1 MAGRKSDF
9 TLTKLDDLFTT
20 QAQREEEKL
29 YKIRDIPLGLIDDFP
44 DHPFKVRDCSDV
56 TYTTMRLEDFFAD
69 IKEQAL
75 GLVEIY
81 HQKIDWK
88 AGQSDKKVTIAYDPM
103 FRAVMNMIQNAVE
116 HTKENGIIYIDAKEQ
131 DGRLTFI
138 VEDSGSGF
146 TKEALLHGTEQFFM
160 DDTSRN
166 GEAHYGM
173 GLFFAKTVAEKYGG
187 GIKLSNSEN
196 TGGERVEIFFLSS
209 QETS

>member
-1 MAGRKSDF
+1 MSQSK
-9 TLTKLDDLFTT
+9 KCI
-20 QAQREEEKL
+20 
-29 YKIRDIPLGLIDDFP
+29 YKQNYF
-44 DHPFKVRDCSDV
+44 S
-56 TYTTMRLEDFFAD
+56 
-69 IKEQAL
+69 
-75 GLVEIY
+75 
-81 HQKIDWK
+81 
-88 AGQSDKKVTIAYDPM
+88 TIAYDPM
-103 FRAVMNMIQNAVE
+103 FRAVMNVIQNAVE

-196 TGGERVEIFFLSS
+196 TGGARVELMMFTRKFLSR
-209 QETS
+209 QRTSRNMRIKN

>member
-1 MAGRKSDF
+1 M
-9 TLTKLDDLFTT
+9 LFRSGKVDY
-20 QAQREEEKL
+20 QALARMIDYVIEGGVD
-29 YKIRDIPLGLIDDFP
+29 YIVALG
-44 DHPFKVRDCSDV
+44 DV
-56 TYTTMRLEDFFAD
+56 IYTTVRLEDFLAD

-75 GLVEIY
+75 GLAEIY

-103 FRAVMNMIQNAVE
+103 FRAVMNVIQNAME
-116 HTKENGIIYIDAKEQ
+116 HTKENGIIYIGAKEH

-166 GEAHYGM
+166 GYRIGRQRGHHPQVVPVLLVRKIVGPALGFQQIGRAH
-173 GLFFAKTVAEKYGG
+173 V
-187 GIKLSNSEN
+187 
-196 TGGERVEIFFLSS
+196 
-209 QETS
+209 

>member
-1 MAGRKSDF
+1 
-9 TLTKLDDLFTT
+9 
-20 QAQREEEKL
+20 
-29 YKIRDIPLGLIDDFP
+29 
-44 DHPFKVRDCSDV
+44 
-56 TYTTMRLEDFFAD
+56 
-69 IKEQAL
+69 
-75 GLVEIY
+75 
-81 HQKIDWK
+81 
-88 AGQSDKKVTIAYDPM
+88 M

-173 GLFFAKTVAEKYGG
+173 GLFLQNMWLK
-187 GIKLSNSEN
+187 NM
-196 TGGERVEIFFLSS
+196 VEVLNFQILKI
-209 QETS
+209 QVGRG

>member
-1 MAGRKSDF
+1 MIY
-9 TLTKLDDLFTT
+9 KLIF
-20 QAQREEEKL
+20 
-29 YKIRDIPLGLIDDFP
+29 
-44 DHPFKVRDCSDV
+44 
-56 TYTTMRLEDFFAD
+56 TYTTVRLEDFFTD

-88 AGQSDKKVTIAYDPM
+88 AEQSDKKVTIAYDPM
-103 FRAVMNMIQNAVE
+103 FRAVMNVIQNAVE

-131 DGRLTFI
+131 DDRLTFI

-166 GEAHYGM
+166 GEAHYGI
-173 GLFFAKTVAEKYGG
+173 GLFSQKMWLKNMAEVLNFQILKIQVGRG
-187 GIKLSNSEN
+187 
-196 TGGERVEIFFLSS
+196 
-209 QETS
+209 

>member
-1 MAGRKSDF
+1 M
-9 TLTKLDDLFTT
+9 
-20 QAQREEEKL
+20 
-29 YKIRDIPLGLIDDFP
+29 
-44 DHPFKVRDCSDV
+44 
-56 TYTTMRLEDFFAD
+56 LEDFFAD

-75 GLVEIY
+75 GLAEIY

-88 AGQSDKKVTIAYDPM
+88 AGQSDKKITIAYDPM
-103 FRAVMNMIQNAVE
+103 FRAVMNVIQNAVE
-116 HTKENGIIYIDAKEQ
+116 HTKENEIIYIDAKEQ

-173 GLFFAKTVAEKYGG
+173 GYFLQKLWLKNMAEGLNFQILKIQVGRG
-187 GIKLSNSEN
+187 
-196 TGGERVEIFFLSS
+196 
-209 QETS
+209 